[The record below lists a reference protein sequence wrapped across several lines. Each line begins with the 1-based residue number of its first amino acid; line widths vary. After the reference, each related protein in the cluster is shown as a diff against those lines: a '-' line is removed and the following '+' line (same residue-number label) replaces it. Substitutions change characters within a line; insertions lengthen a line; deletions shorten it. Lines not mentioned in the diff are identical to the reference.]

1 MLFDARAVVNGV
13 PVDPGAPAISLFDRG
28 FLYADGVFEVLRTY
42 GGRPRG
48 LEDHLARMFAAAN
61 ALGISPG
68 APTARWIAETAQV
81 LSECPWP
88 ESVVRLTLTRGVCAP
103 GVAPRQVGAPTRVVA
118 AYALPELPALSDA
131 GVSVITLRGAY
142 RSSASEGRKTLEYLS
157 SVMAL
162 RAAAQAGAADAIFL
176 DADGSVIEAAAANVF
191 VLSGSELR
199 TTPAGVGLPGVTQM
213 LLLEAARTEGFTP
226 LRAPITGADLWTADE
241 VFLSSS
247 VREVIPV
254 LRIDDHEVSAT
265 PGEGT
270 RRLHAR
276 FRRLIEAR

>member
-1 MLFDARAVVNGV
+1 MNGA

-68 APTARWIAETAQV
+68 VPTARWVAETAEV
-81 LSECPWP
+81 LATCPWP
-88 ESVVRLTLTRGVCAP
+88 DSVVRLTLTRGVSAP

-118 AYALPELPALSDA
+118 AYALPELPALAEA

-162 RAAAQAGAADAIFL
+162 RAAAQAGAADAILL
-176 DADGSVIEAAAANVF
+176 DADGSVVEAAAANVF
-191 VLSGSELR
+191 VLSGTELR
-199 TTPAGVGLPGVTQM
+199 TTPVGVGLPGVTQT
-213 LLLEAARTEGFTP
+213 LLLEAARMEGFTP
-226 LRAPITGADLWTADE
+226 VRAPITGADLWTADE

-254 LRIDDHEVSAT
+254 LCIDDHEVSAA

-276 FRRLIEAR
+276 FRTLIEAR